1 MLVIASAAWQ
11 SQLTNVF
18 KLGDCFVVP
27 SRKDK
32 EHKQAC
38 LICETQFFTIDC
50 NHSQIL
56 TS

>member
-27 SRKDK
+27 SRKDNG
-32 EHKQAC
+32 
-38 LICETQFFTIDC
+38 T
-50 NHSQIL
+50 
-56 TS
+56 